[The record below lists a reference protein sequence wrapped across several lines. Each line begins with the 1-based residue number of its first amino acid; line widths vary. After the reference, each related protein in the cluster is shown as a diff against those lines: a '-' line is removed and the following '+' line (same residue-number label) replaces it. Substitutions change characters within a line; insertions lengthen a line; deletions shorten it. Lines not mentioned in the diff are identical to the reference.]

1 MGFFHKIDLLTFYI
15 QAFSKRSKFT
25 NEKPSDSKQ

>member
-1 MGFFHKIDLLTFYI
+1 MGFSIKYIFLTFYI

-25 NEKPSDSKQ
+25 NEKLSDSKQ